1 MDILRYRIPIIKLKF
16 ECFLV
21 NLHDIS
27 QLINKHLKRGFKIL
41 MHSCYMLLKHIRE
54 WILSSDNVQCSTDVE
69 NKEKLPYHKVS
80 RLR

>member
-54 WILSSDNVQCSTDVE
+54 
-69 NKEKLPYHKVS
+69 
-80 RLR
+80 